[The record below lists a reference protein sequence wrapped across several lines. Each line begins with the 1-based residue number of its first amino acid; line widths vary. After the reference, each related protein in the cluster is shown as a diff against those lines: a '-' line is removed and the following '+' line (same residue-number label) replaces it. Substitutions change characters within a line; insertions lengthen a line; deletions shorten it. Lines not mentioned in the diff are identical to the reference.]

1 MNIRVLLS
9 CALAALL
16 LAGCVAR
23 LPAESDPFPS
33 DDGKSS
39 PPVPETIAVPSTDPV
54 PETTAD
60 TAEAVTTPRHSSPV
74 AQLTGYPNGPIHE
87 HPQKFPD
94 YIEWDGVLYRRLLNT
109 YITDEDC
116 AELEPKGSYTWWSD
130 STTSHKNMIRLYSV
144 GDLPSSACVGT
155 RFSLF
160 EKGSLVVY
168 VNEAEWT
175 AEMEQEIAARL
186 VQKN

>member
-1 MNIRVLLS
+1 MNVRVLLS

-16 LAGCVAR
+16 LAGCIAR
-23 LPAESDPFPS
+23 LPAETLPADSGDIS
-33 DDGKSS
+33 
-39 PPVPETIAVPSTDPV
+39 VTEPETIAA
-54 PETTAD
+54 PETPSPPESTTTA
-60 TAEAVTTPRHSSPV
+60 ASEAVTTPRHSSPV
-74 AQLTGYPNGPIHE
+74 AWLTGYPSGPIHE

-94 YIEWDGVLYRRLLNT
+94 YIEWDGVLYKRLLNT

-130 STTSHKNMIRLYSV
+130 STTSHKNIIRLYSV

-175 AEMEQEIAARL
+175 AEMEQEITARL
-186 VQKN
+186 VQEN

>member
-1 MNIRVLLS
+1 MNVRVLLS

-23 LPAESDPFPS
+23 LPAETLPADSVDTS
-33 DDGKSS
+33 ALE
-39 PPVPETIAVPSTDPV
+39 PETIAAPDTPPS
-54 PETTAD
+54 PESTTPA
-60 TAEAVTTPRHSSPV
+60 TSEAVTTPRHSSPV
-74 AQLTGYPNGPIHE
+74 AWLTGYPSGPIHE

-109 YITDEDC
+109 YITDEGC
-116 AELEPKGSYTWWSD
+116 TELEPKGSYTWWSD
-130 STTSHKNMIRLYSV
+130 STTSHKNVIRLYSV

-168 VNEAEWT
+168 VNESEWT
-175 AEMEQEIAARL
+175 EEMEESISARS
-186 VQKN
+186 VQSD